1 MPFARDTW
9 TSYGG
14 ARRAK
19 EIGVACLLVIGGCG
33 DSVIDRSSDQGNPA
47 GAYATPPER
56 PAESDV
62 GSPSVASTPPDLP
75 PPESVPPLGMEGPR
89 ASTQQ
94 YTADQALLDAA
105 LGGDAGARISERMDE
120 EATRLTN
127 DSDLEGARIERIGEG
142 IKATLVMGILFD
154 DASSEL
160 TPGAMDYLSKLAVR
174 LVEFPDTDILVVGH
188 TDGGGS
194 SEANLALSEARA
206 RTALEYLVT
215 AGVERPR
222 LTAAGR
228 GELEPLAFDDRD
240 SEAAAR
246 ENRRIELAIYAGD
259 AMKAA
264 ALGGAAQ

>member
-19 EIGVACLLVIGGCG
+19 EVGMACLLVIGGCG
-33 DSVIDRSSDQGNPA
+33 DSVIDRSSDQGNPD

-56 PAESDV
+56 PAMSDV
-62 GSPSVASTPPDLP
+62 GSPSVASTAPDLL
-75 PPESVPPLGMEGPR
+75 PPESIPPGTEGPR

-105 LGGDAGARISERMDE
+105 VGGDAGARISQRMDE

-127 DSDLEGARIERIGEG
+127 DSDLEGARIERVGEG

-154 DASSEL
+154 EASSEL

-222 LTAAGR
+222 LTAVGR
-228 GELEPLAFDDRD
+228 GELEPLALDDQD